1 MTFDSTNEY
10 LFFNGINGDSGE
22 YALPPMTG
30 ERLAQFIQREG
41 QPENLN
47 ELRLRYR
54 QAHELTLGVKE
65 GVDPLKLDQAGWGI
79 IFTHDAE
86 PAIQEAL
93 TELLALRRAQAGP
106 YFRLYEGPDGYRP
119 GESKANF
126 LARHGVGPGPAD
138 PQKVPYYLLL
148 VGSPQEIPFKF
159 QSQLDVQYA
168 VGRISFESLEEYA
181 NYAHSVVEAEK
192 GALKSTRRAA
202 FFSVDNRDDRSTRL
216 STELLLEPLYQTFE
230 SKMPDWEFEAYLK
243 EEATKSRLSSL
254 LEGNQTPG
262 LLFTASHG
270 MEFPLGSPR
279 QLPHQG
285 ALLCQ
290 DWPGPLAWRDKG
302 AIPQDFYFAGDDL
315 HAGSN
320 LRGLVAFFFAC
331 YSAGTPP
338 FDEFSQQAFKQRQA
352 IAPYPFTAQL
362 PTRLLGHPGGG
373 ALAVIGH
380 MGRAWGYSFLWPQA
394 GAQTAVFESTLQRL
408 FDGHPV
414 GSATEYFNQRYAE
427 LSTILSDELEEIEF
441 GKQVDPYEL
450 AGLWTAHNDA
460 RGYAILGDPAVRL
473 PSG

>member
-1 MTFDSTNEY
+1 MNEY

-30 ERLAQFIQREG
+30 ERLAQFIQG
-41 QPENLN
+41 QSAPENLS
-47 ELRLRYR
+47 ELKLRYR
-54 QAHELTLGVKE
+54 QAHERTLGVKE
-65 GVDPLKLDQAGWGI
+65 GVNPLKLDQAGWGI
-79 IFTHDAE
+79 IFPHDAE

-93 TELLALRRAQAGP
+93 HELLELRRVQAGP
-106 YFRLYEGPDGYRP
+106 YFRIYEGHDGYRP
-119 GESKANF
+119 GESKASF

-138 PQKVPYYLLL
+138 PEKVPYYLLI
-148 VGSPQEIPFKF
+148 VGSPQEIPFQF

-168 VGRISFESLEEYA
+168 VGRISFQSLQEYA
-181 NYAHSVVEAEK
+181 NYAHSVVAAEK
-192 GALKSTRRAA
+192 GMLESTRRAA
-202 FFSVDNRDDRSTRL
+202 FFSVDNQDDQSTRL
-216 STELLLEPLYQTFE
+216 STELLLEPLYQIFK
-230 SKMPDWEFEAYLK
+230 SKIPDWELESHFREA
-243 EEATKSRLSSL
+243 ATKIQLAQL
-254 LEGNQTPG
+254 LGGDHTPA

-290 DWPGPLAWRDKG
+290 DWPGPLAWGGKG
-302 AIPQDFYFAGDDL
+302 AIPQDFYFAGDDITS
-315 HAGSN
+315 GSN

-338 FDEFSQQAFKQRQA
+338 YDEFSRQAFRKREA

-362 PTRLLGHPGGG
+362 PAQLLGQPRGG

-380 MGRAWGYSFLWPQA
+380 MGRAWGYSFMWPQA
-394 GAQTAVFESTLQRL
+394 GAQTTVFESTLQRL

-414 GSATEYFNQRYAE
+414 GSAIEYFNQRYAE

-450 AGLWTAHNDA
+450 SGLWTAHNDA

-473 PSG
+473 PPA